1 MTRPINAAPVPGDG
15 KHPVIWDSQRQGTF
29 KHDANSERQQR
40 KAVIKA
46 VGIRQAK
53 RLYRAEMRNA

>member
-1 MTRPINAAPVPGDG
+1 MLQPVNSPKRTYSVRWNSGL
-15 KHPVIWDSQRQGTF
+15 QGTF
-29 KHDANSERQQR
+29 THDANSERQQR

>member
-1 MTRPINAAPVPGDG
+1 MIKNPFGEVTGATKG
-15 KHPVIWDSQRQGTF
+15 KVLWNSGRQGTF
-29 KHDANSERQQR
+29 KHDPNSERQQR

-53 RLYRAEMRNA
+53 RLYRAEVANA

>member
-1 MTRPINAAPVPGDG
+1 MIRPINAAPVPGDG
-15 KHPVIWDSQRQGTF
+15 KHPVFWCNEGAF

>member
-1 MTRPINAAPVPGDG
+1 MTRPINAAPVRGDG
-15 KHPVIWDSQRQGTF
+15 KNPVFWCNEGTYV
-29 KHDANSERQQR
+29 HDANSERQQR